1 MVTEVRS
8 RGRNS
13 HNISDH
19 LVSLSQA
26 KVGNEARLVITFLLV
41 ITVVMVAVV
50 TQAVAGWGDVA
61 SDDISLMGGCSACW
75 WEG

>member
-1 MVTEVRS
+1 M
-8 RGRNS
+8 
-13 HNISDH
+13 
-19 LVSLSQA
+19 
-26 KVGNEARLVITFLLV
+26 GNEARLVITFLLV

-61 SDDISLMGGCSACW
+61 SDDISFMGGCSACW